1 MTEFV
6 SPHIRNVLKTYQDS
20 ATKSLQGPGS
30 SLAIYSSAMK
40 KEIYSPDGD
49 ESIIVPTFP
58 PPEMPIPILSAADTG
73 RGILYETIL
82 EGKPIGCFRLG
93 GEMRLC
99 FPQVLNNVLM
109 DFGLDQINRI
119 FDELRIF
126 CSQCSLEQ
134 LNQFKAAKI
143 LPEDVNSSGLI
154 TRTNAERLC
163 SALLHQPQRPRILKN
178 AQSFKVIHR
187 CFGKTEGICTPELYS
202 QKDPHCIRCIKC
214 NGMFSPQMFVCH
226 VHQQQEN
233 STLHWGFDS
242 NNWRAYI
249 QVAEDQDNREK
260 YVKLL
265 EEFKERD
272 QQEMTS
278 MPSTKQED
286 EHVKRKVSHSSLL
299 CAICQSTCIHGHIYR
314 VSRLNTVAMIT

>member
-6 SPHIRNVLKTYQDS
+6 TPHLRTVLKTYQDS

-30 SLAIYSSAMK
+30 SLVVHQAAMK
-40 KEIYSPDGD
+40 KELDSPDPQD
-49 ESIIVPTFP
+49 EQTSIIVPP
-58 PPEMPIPILSAADTG
+58 PLPEISQPILSAADTG
-73 RGILYETIL
+73 RGVLYETIL
-82 EGKPIGCFRLG
+82 EGKPIGCFLLG

-126 CSQCSLEQ
+126 CSQCTLEQ
-134 LNQFKAAKI
+134 LNQFKVAKI

-163 SALLHQPQRPRILKN
+163 SALLHRPELPRIAKGAL
-178 AQSFKVIHR
+178 SFKVIHR
-187 CFGKTEGICTPELYS
+187 CFGKCEGICTPDLYS
-202 QKDPHCIRCIKC
+202 YKDPSCIRCTEC
-214 NGMFSPQMFVCH
+214 NGMFSPQKFVCH

-242 NNWRAYI
+242 NNWRAYL
-249 QVAEDQDNREK
+249 QVTEDEENREK
-260 YVKLL
+260 YSSYLDDL
-265 EEFKERD
+265 KERD
-272 QQEMTS
+272 NLWLFNFHKES
-278 MPSTKQED
+278 
-286 EHVKRKVSHSSLL
+286 HLKRKVSAKFISNLLFSILSLFL
-299 CAICQSTCIHGHIYR
+299 CQCF
-314 VSRLNTVAMIT
+314 N